1 MPIPPFELERY
12 FARYEFSARYLL
24 SSSDCEAMAMQDL
37 LDMADDSTRSLWE
50 DLKLGY
56 TESAGHPLLR
66 QAISGTY
73 PGLHSDDTLVVTPE
87 EGIFLA
93 MHALLK
99 PGDHVVAT
107 FPGYQSL
114 YEIPR
119 TIGCRMDFWKPAEGH
134 EWQFELDR
142 LEALLQP
149 DTRLVVVNFPHNPT
163 GALLPP
169 DTFRSLVD
177 LLRHRGIYLFSDEMY
192 RHLEIEP
199 GAILP
204 AACEAYEKAVTLSG
218 LSKAYG
224 LPGLRIGWLAS
235 RDREFLARTARLK
248 DYTTICNSAPSE
260 VLGIIALANRQTIIN
275 RQQVRIRAN
284 LDVLETFMAA
294 HGTIFRWRRPAG
306 GSIGFPGFLR
316 PEGAEA
322 FCERL
327 VEQAGIM
334 LLPSTPFQYGD
345 KHVRIGFGRDNLP
358 EVLQRLSDYLA
369 GLSGYISGPGG
380 TGFGFPLEGGCSN
393 HEKQ

>member
-1 MPIPPFELERY
+1 MQIPPFELERY

-24 SSSDCEAMAMQDL
+24 SSSDCEAVAMQDL
-37 LDMADDSTRSLWE
+37 LEMADDSTRSLWE
-50 DLKLGY
+50 KLKLGY
-56 TESAGHPLLR
+56 TESPGHPLLR
-66 QAISGTY
+66 DAIAGTY
-73 PGLHSDDTLVVTPE
+73 QGLRSEDTLVVTPE

-119 TIGCRMDFWKPAEGH
+119 AIGCRVDFWKPTEGN

-149 DTRLVVVNFPHNPT
+149 ETRLVVVNFPHNPT
-163 GALLPP
+163 GALL
-169 DTFRSLVD
+169 DAVVFEKLIA
-177 LLRHRGIYLFSDEMY
+177 LLRDRGIYLFSDEMY
-192 RHLEIEP
+192 RHLEIAP
-199 GAILP
+199 DATLP
-204 AACEAYEKAVTLSG
+204 AACEVYEKAVTLSG
-218 LSKAYG
+218 LSKTYG
-224 LPGLRIGWLAS
+224 LPGLRIGWLAA

-248 DYTTICNSAPSE
+248 DYTTICSSAPSE
-260 VLGIIALANRQTIIN
+260 ILAIIALANRPTIIS
-275 RQQVRIRAN
+275 RQQARIRAN

-294 HGTIFRWRRPAG
+294 HATIFRWLRPAG

-327 VEQAGIM
+327 VKQAGIM
-334 LLPSTPFQYGD
+334 LLPATPFQYGD

-369 GLSGYISGPGG
+369 GLRG
-380 TGFGFPLEGGCSN
+380 
-393 HEKQ
+393 